1 MSFLQTSMTKGPTEQ
16 FFTFLLP
23 PPRRQNYPLPWHP
36 RTVHFSLS
44 FGLKGDLVPVRGWQQ
59 TPSSPLSYLHF
70 SGAQEPF
77 SLFYFLHNFLSF
89 QDLSLNVW
97 NCSTLGSHKSRV
109 NKETG
114 QIYTTEWWRVLYTGV
129 NLEDINITCF
139 LTVETNNTLIWA
151 NMIVVQVYGTQRYDV
166 YFFFPLGYSWGTEY
180 PTGTIFLKAEFVV
193 VLFIAVS
200 PGSNT
205 VPGTP

>member
-1 MSFLQTSMTKGPTEQ
+1 M
-16 FFTFLLP
+16 
-23 PPRRQNYPLPWHP
+23 
-36 RTVHFSLS
+36 
-44 FGLKGDLVPVRGWQQ
+44 
-59 TPSSPLSYLHF
+59 
-70 SGAQEPF
+70 
-77 SLFYFLHNFLSF
+77 
-89 QDLSLNVW
+89 
-97 NCSTLGSHKSRV
+97 
-109 NKETG
+109 
-114 QIYTTEWWRVLYTGV
+114 LYTGV